1 MPCTLTFCKDHSE
14 VFEEEV
20 TVVTNPGKILMA
32 WTEVVAVTREWG
44 RERLKDLGLMGFVVV
59 CEVREDPR
67 TKCDGGCHWLTKR
80 GREELPHVPRS
91 VRPGSLEC
99 NPEIPAFPGEEY

>member
-59 CEVREDPR
+59 CEVRE
-67 TKCDGGCHWLTKR
+67 GGKKT
-80 GREELPHVPRS
+80 S
-91 VRPGSLEC
+91 
-99 NPEIPAFPGEEY
+99 NDIPISALQR

>member
-44 RERLKDLGLMGFVVV
+44 RERLKDIGLMGFVVV
-59 CEVREDPR
+59 CEVRE
-67 TKCDGGCHWLTKR
+67 GGKKT
-80 GREELPHVPRS
+80 S
-91 VRPGSLEC
+91 
-99 NPEIPAFPGEEY
+99 NDIPISALHR